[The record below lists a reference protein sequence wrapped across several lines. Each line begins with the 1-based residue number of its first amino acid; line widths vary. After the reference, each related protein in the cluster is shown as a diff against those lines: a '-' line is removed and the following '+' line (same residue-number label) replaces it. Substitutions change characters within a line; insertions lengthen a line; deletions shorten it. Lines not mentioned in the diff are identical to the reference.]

1 MKVYDCITYCGE
13 DLLLKIRFET
23 LFNKVDKFVIV
34 EANKY
39 FNGETKEKLFD
50 ASKFEKYKKKIDFYY
65 IENLPKYNGNN
76 LEYEYFIK
84 DQIKL
89 GLKDLEPE
97 DIILISDADEIPN
110 LKNEKYKKF
119 DSTIF
124 LQNMYYYKFNIHL
137 YEGLKWNNKVAATK
151 SCKFKFFESVKKVRQ
166 FRVRNIPWWRIDKKI
181 KRYVEN
187 DGGWHFSYLM
197 NAHDISSKLKRF
209 DHEIDHLMKDKIYKK
224 KDLININKIEQRILN
239 LTDPYDRKSMKL
251 KKVKI
256 DNSYPEYIRYNINLF
271 KDYMI

>member
-23 LFNKVDKFVIV
+23 LYNKVDKFIVV

-39 FNGETKEKLFD
+39 FNGESKPKFFNIKNFD
-50 ASKFEKYKKKIDFYY
+50 KFKDKIDFYY
-65 IENLPKYNGNN
+65 IDDLPKFNGDN

-84 DQIKL
+84 NQICR
-89 GLKDLEPE
+89 GLNNLNPD

-110 LKNEKYKKF
+110 LENEKYKNF

-124 LQNMYYYKFNIHL
+124 LQSMYYYKFNIHL
-137 YEGLKWNNKVAATK
+137 YEGLKWKNKVAATK
-151 SCKFKFFESVKKVRQ
+151 SCKFKFFKSVKQVRQ
-166 FRVRNIPWWRIDKKI
+166 FRVKNIPWWRFDKKI

-187 DGGWHFSYLM
+187 NGGWHFSHLM
-197 NAHDISSKLKRF
+197 NAKEISSKLKRF
-209 DHEIDHLMKDKIYKK
+209 EHEISHLK
-224 KDLININKIEQRILN
+224 KDGQYDIDELVNINNIENKILN
-239 LTDPYDRKSMKL
+239 LQDPYDRKDIKL

-256 DNSYPEYIRYNINLF
+256 DSTFPLFVIKNLDNL
-271 KDYMI
+271 KDFIA

>member
-23 LFNKVDKFVIV
+23 LFSKVDKFIIV

-39 FNGETKEKLFD
+39 FNGEPKPKFFNIKNFDKFKE
-50 ASKFEKYKKKIDFYY
+50 KIDFYY
-65 IENLPKYNGNN
+65 IDDLPKFNGDN

-84 DQIKL
+84 NQISR
-89 GLKDLEPE
+89 GLKKLDSE
-97 DIILISDADEIPN
+97 DIVLISDADEIPN
-110 LKNEKYKKF
+110 LENEKYKNF
-119 DSTIF
+119 DSTVF

-151 SCKFKFFESVKKVRQ
+151 SCKYKFFKSVQQVRN
-166 FRVRNIPWWRIDKKI
+166 FRVKNIPWWRFDRKI

-187 DGGWHFSYLM
+187 NGGWHFSHLM
-197 NAHDISSKLKRF
+197 NAKEISSKLKRF
-209 DHEIDHLMKDKIYKK
+209 EHEISHLK
-224 KDLININKIEQRILN
+224 KDGQYDIDELVNINNIENKILN
-239 LTDPYDRKSMKL
+239 LQDPYDRKDIKL

-256 DNSYPEYIRYNINLF
+256 DSTFPLFVIKNLDNL
-271 KDYMI
+271 KDFIA